1 MKNFFSKLGL
11 KLQRFMYG
19 RYGTDQLYR
28 TLIWAY
34 FAIMMLGLILGRTID
49 IKIYTIISI
58 LGFALIA
65 FAFFRVFSKN
75 IEKRRKENAKWLSFT
90 AKIKKYFRIRKDRW
104 KFRKT
109 HIFRKCPKCRA
120 VLRLKR
126 IKGSHS
132 VSCPH
137 CNKSFKIK
145 VFF

>member
-34 FAIMMLGLILGRTID
+34 FAIMMLGLILGRAID

-65 FAFFRVFSKN
+65 FAFFGVFSKN
-75 IEKRRKENAKWLSFT
+75 IEKRRKENAKWISFYS
-90 AKIKKYFRIRKDRW
+90 KNQKYFRIE
-104 KFRKT
+104 KT
-109 HIFRKCPKCRA
+109 DGNSEKRIFSESVQNA
-120 VLRLKR
+120 GQYYGLKR
-126 IKGSHS
+126 IKRK
-132 VSCPH
+132 PQR
-137 CNKSFKIK
+137 FLPALQ
-145 VFF
+145 

>member
-34 FAIMMLGLILGRTID
+34 FAIMMLGLILGRAID

-65 FAFFRVFSKN
+65 FAFLQQKSKSISESEKTDGN
-75 IEKRRKENAKWLSFT
+75 SEKRIFSESVQNAGQYYGLKESKEAT
-90 AKIKKYFRIRKDRW
+90 AFPARTAIK
-104 KFRKT
+104 
-109 HIFRKCPKCRA
+109 A
-120 VLRLKR
+120 LRLK
-126 IKGSHS
+126 
-132 VSCPH
+132 CF
-137 CNKSFKIK
+137 FK
-145 VFF
+145 

>member
-34 FAIMMLGLILGRTID
+34 FAIMMLGLILGRAID

-75 IEKRRKENAKWLSFT
+75 IEKRRKCKMDFFYSKNQ
-90 AKIKKYFRIRKDRW
+90 
-104 KFRKT
+104 
-109 HIFRKCPKCRA
+109 
-120 VLRLKR
+120 
-126 IKGSHS
+126 
-132 VSCPH
+132 
-137 CNKSFKIK
+137 K
-145 VFF
+145 VFPNQKRQMEIQKNAYFQKVSKMPGSITA